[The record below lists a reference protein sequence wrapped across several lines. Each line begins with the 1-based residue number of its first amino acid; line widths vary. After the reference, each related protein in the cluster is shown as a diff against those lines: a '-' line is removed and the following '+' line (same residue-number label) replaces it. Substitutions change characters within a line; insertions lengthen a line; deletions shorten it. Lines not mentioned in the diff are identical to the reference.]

1 MSTNKITLFKL
12 TKIIKGSYL
21 KKIKF
26 FLRAQTY
33 KNNLFQL
40 YKIISHDKLYFINKY
55 LPDIYNKP
63 FRAYMYCN
71 IKTADKFKYLESHY
85 NYVLNNFKK
94 EAIKNIYITN
104 NISLIE
110 FDLEDIGKI
119 NIKLCYI
126 GSLGKEGEMTL
137 LLELDEKDLY
147 SIAFSFFEEKNTKEL
162 IIAGIQS
169 RSDVDTEIIKQL
181 TKKMHGVRPRNYL
194 FFVIRQICEI
204 LSIQSIKAIRT
215 DFHVANCSHVNK
227 TGKFMADY
235 DLYWEEENGI
245 KEEIFY
251 TLSTIESRK
260 SMEEIASKKRS
271 MYNKRFNMLDEHKI
285 ILQSNFKKL
294 LE

>member
-1 MSTNKITLFKL
+1 MSTDKTTLLRLAK
-12 TKIIKGSYL
+12 TMKGSYL

-26 FLRAQTY
+26 FLRAQMY
-33 KNNLFQL
+33 KNDLLKL
-40 YKIISHDKLYFINKY
+40 YKIILHDKLNFINKF
-55 LPDIYNKP
+55 LPDIFNKP

-71 IKTADKFKYLESHY
+71 IKTTDKFKYLNSHY
-85 NYVLNNFKK
+85 NYILNNFKK
-94 EAIKNIYITN
+94 EAIENIYLTN
-104 NISLIE
+104 NISLIK
-110 FDLEDIGKI
+110 FNLEDIGEI
-119 NIKLCYI
+119 DIKLCYI

-137 LLELDEKDLY
+137 LLELNKKDLY
-147 SIAFSFFEEKNTKEL
+147 SIAFSFFEFQNSKEL

-194 FFVIRQICEI
+194 FFIIRQICEI

-285 ILQSNFKKL
+285 IFQNNFKNL

>member
-1 MSTNKITLFKL
+1 VSTNKITLFKL